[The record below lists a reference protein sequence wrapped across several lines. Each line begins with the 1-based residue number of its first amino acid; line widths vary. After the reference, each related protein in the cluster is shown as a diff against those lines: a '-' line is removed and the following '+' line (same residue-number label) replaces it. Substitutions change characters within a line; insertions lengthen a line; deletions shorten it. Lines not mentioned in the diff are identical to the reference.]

1 MVEYEHQSLDKI
13 FQALSDP
20 TRRSML
26 KQLAEMEYTVSELAV
41 YYDMS
46 LAAVSKHLKVL
57 EDAGLIVKRKDGR
70 FYHCRMNFEP
80 LERVIEL
87 VREYLVFVRRETL

>member
-1 MVEYEHQSLDKI
+1 MVEYENKPLDKI
-13 FQALSDP
+13 FHALSDA
-20 TRRSML
+20 TRRSIL
-26 KQLAEMEYTVSELAV
+26 KQVAEMEYTVSELAV

-57 EDAGLIVKRKDGR
+57 EVAGLIVKRRDGR

-80 LERVIEL
+80 LEEVLEL
-87 VREYLVFVRRETL
+87 VREYLVFVSRES